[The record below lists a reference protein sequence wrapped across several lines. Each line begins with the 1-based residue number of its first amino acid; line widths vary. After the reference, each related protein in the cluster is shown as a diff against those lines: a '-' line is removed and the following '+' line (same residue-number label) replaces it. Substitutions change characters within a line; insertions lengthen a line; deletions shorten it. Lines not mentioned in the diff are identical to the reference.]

1 MATLYVARSAN
12 ICQWASDV
20 GLGKNIFKVG
30 VCDGDPADLL
40 ESGIAGEND
49 WKLLKQVETD
59 LGEEAVLERLGKRLK
74 PVDPT
79 YYPRIKGEP
88 GLFKLVDADVQR
100 HIILARA
107 MADESERAPIRLKVT
122 DYANFLIANTQRG

>member
-30 VCDGDPADLL
+30 VCDGDPAPLL
-40 ESGIAGEND
+40 TAGMAGEAD
-49 WKLLKQVETD
+49 WTLLKQVDTD
-59 LGEEAVLERLGKRLK
+59 LADDVVLERLAKRLK

-88 GLFKLVDADVQR
+88 GLFKLLDSDVQR

-107 MADESERAPIRLKVT
+107 MADESERAPIRLKMA
-122 DYANFLIANTQRG
+122 DYANFLITHAQRG